1 MTNPEYQI
9 KTFNFIELI
18 GLINVS
24 EHAEKQSGIFSK
36 RTLESAKL
44 AVEQNIVHPVL
55 TIGAKMEDG
64 KIGIIHSSDLFTHL
78 LALYDPETMGVA
90 LGRTSIYLSDQGN
103 CTVHPYELTDEKF
116 LLGLRKKL
124 EERNAGE
131 EEIQSLERLV
141 DLYQSYS
148 VPVMLFDSLP
158 NACKVF
164 EIM

>member
-1 MTNPEYQI
+1 MANPEYQI

-18 GLINVS
+18 GLINVP
-24 EHAEKQSGIFSK
+24 EHAEQQSGIFSK

-44 AVEQNIVHPVL
+44 AVEKNIAHPAL
-55 TIGAKMEDG
+55 TVGAKMEDG
-64 KIGIIHSSDLFTHL
+64 KIGIIHTNDLFAHL
-78 LALYDPETMGVA
+78 LALYDPETMGVE
-90 LGRTSIYLSDQGN
+90 LGRTSINLSDHESG
-103 CTVHPYELTDEKF
+103 TVHPYELTDEKF

-124 EERNAGE
+124 EERNASE
-131 EEIQSLERLV
+131 EEMQNLERLA

-148 VPVMLFDSLP
+148 IPVMLFDSLP

>member
-1 MTNPEYQI
+1 MTNPVYQI

-24 EHAEKQSGIFSK
+24 EHAEKQSGVFSK

-44 AVEQNIVHPVL
+44 AVEQNIVHPVM
-55 TIGAKMEDG
+55 TVGAKMEDG
-64 KIGIIHSSDLFTHL
+64 KIGIIHTNDLFAHL
-78 LALYDPETMGVA
+78 LALYSPETMGVE
-90 LGRTSIYLSDQGN
+90 LGRTSINLSDHEGS
-103 CTVHPYELTDEKF
+103 TIHPYELTDEKL

-124 EERNAGE
+124 EERNASE
-131 EEIQSLERLV
+131 EEMQNLERLA

-148 VPVMLFDSLP
+148 IPVMLFDSLP